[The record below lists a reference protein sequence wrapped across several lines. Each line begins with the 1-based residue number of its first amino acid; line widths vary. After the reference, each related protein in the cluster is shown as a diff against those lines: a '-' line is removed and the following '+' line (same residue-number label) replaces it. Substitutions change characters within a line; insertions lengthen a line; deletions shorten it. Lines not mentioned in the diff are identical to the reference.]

1 MCDGRWVVSCDCRW
15 LWGRAKQL
23 AVHQHYHLLPGA
35 GLADCQT
42 SAQIIDGS
50 VQAAAEVCQS
60 VQTLWQTYKVQSILQ
75 LCVQSGP
82 EAITANNNGINKW
95 TWNDSSDSLHIITTL
110 YLHFEGLNRTTI
122 DMHPAIFF
130 STRMD
135 VDILLILTWTFKW
148 TKWKTNPASDYN
160 RLSSFLL
167 SDCNLELQTIHRF
180 QTIMKKAPT
189 RCLGACSIVAL

>member
-1 MCDGRWVVSCDCRW
+1 MIAWLFVYQLSIDGCKLCDGRWVLSCDCRW

-35 GLADCQT
+35 GLAHCQT

-60 VQTLWQTYKVQSILQ
+60 VQSLWQTYKVQSILQ

-95 TWNDSSDSLHIITTL
+95 TWNDSSKSLHINCHHNFI
-110 YLHFEGLNRTTI
+110 HFEGLNRTTI
-122 DMHPAIFF
+122 AMHPAIFF

-135 VDILLILTWTFKW
+135 VCRYTFDIDLNF
-148 TKWKTNPASDYN
+148 
-160 RLSSFLL
+160 
-167 SDCNLELQTIHRF
+167 
-180 QTIMKKAPT
+180 
-189 RCLGACSIVAL
+189 